1 MESWWCGSDPG
12 ANIPKTGCHHRL
24 APIGNERCIN
34 AGDEKWV
41 MTNSTT
47 PARQSWATA
56 FAFAERG
63 ARLVIGDV
71 GQGANETVEQI
82 HALGGEAIF
91 VKTDVSNADAVR
103 TLVAT
108 AVQTYGKIDA
118 AFNNAGIL
126 PRTVPFADMT
136 EEDFDRVIAVDLKGV
151 FLCVK
156 HEIEAMLKTGGG
168 AIVNTASVAGVIA
181 DPGMAPYAAAK
192 HGVIGLTKAAA
203 LDYATKRIR
212 VNALAPGLIRTPMTD
227 RWLSDPAMT
236 QTLMASSPM
245 GRAAEPEEMA
255 GVVLFLCSPAAS
267 FVTGAVWLAD
277 GGMTAH

>member
-1 MESWWCGSDPG
+1 MGNDQFDYTGKTVLITG
-12 ANIPKTGCHHRL
+12 AASG
-24 APIGNERCIN
+24 IGR
-34 AGDEKWV
+34 
-41 MTNSTT
+41 
-47 PARQSWATA
+47 ATA

-203 LDYATKRIR
+203 LD
-212 VNALAPGLIRTPMTD
+212 
-227 RWLSDPAMT
+227 
-236 QTLMASSPM
+236 
-245 GRAAEPEEMA
+245 
-255 GVVLFLCSPAAS
+255 
-267 FVTGAVWLAD
+267 
-277 GGMTAH
+277 

>member
-1 MESWWCGSDPG
+1 MANEQFDYSGKTVLITG
-12 ANIPKTGCHHRL
+12 AASG
-24 APIGNERCIN
+24 IGR
-34 AGDEKWV
+34 
-41 MTNSTT
+41 
-47 PARQSWATA
+47 ATA
-56 FAFAERG
+56 LAFAERG

-82 HALGGEAIF
+82 RASGGEAIF
-91 VKTDVSNADAVR
+91 VKTDVSNAEAVR
-103 TLVAT
+103 ALVAT
-108 AVQTYGKIDA
+108 AVETYGKIDA

-126 PRTVPFADMT
+126 PRTAPFADMT

-203 LDYATKRIR
+203 LDYATKGIR

-255 GVVLFLCSPAAS
+255 GVVLFLCSSAAS